1 MLMELGLEKAG
12 RVQRRKEALE
22 EGSTLWEYTPQTL
35 LDTIIFYNGLFF
47 ALCSLLEHRQLR
59 RDLCQI
65 QVVEHPGEHPFL
77 RYLK

>member
-1 MLMELGLEKAG
+1 MKRQQADEIGC
-12 RVQRRKEALE
+12 RKSRQSSEE